1 MRAGAIV
8 VVALACLTSASRARA
23 QSADD
28 ANVAPVGDPRRALIS
43 DAWARRN
50 AGDHAGA
57 LDAATRAGAMRM
69 VAQLRRFIAEEQLAT
84 GAFIDAWNSGVRC
97 VREAETL
104 TGDART
110 ETVTACERLLRRLD
124 SRVARVELRLPAD
137 IVGLEARI
145 DGEPIANEYLRDPI
159 GVRGGTAHVEVT
171 APGRVAFDRE
181 VSSPVGVMTS
191 VPVELPS
198 TDTVTHPATTARRP
212 VAPWLFIGA
221 GAAIVASGVFAGLYF
236 DARGTVASSNCYSAA
251 QCPAD
256 LASTKEQ
263 GERFGTI
270 SLIAGGV
277 GAGLAITGL
286 VFALT
291 SRRSEAQRVTLLVG
305 PRADGASV
313 GVAGAF

>member
-1 MRAGAIV
+1 MRGGAV
-8 VVALACLTSASRARA
+8 VVAALACVTSTSMARA

-28 ANVAPVGDPRRALIS
+28 ANVAPVGDPRRALITE
-43 DAWARRN
+43 AWTRRT

-84 GAFIDAWNSGVRC
+84 GAFVDAWNSGVRC

-110 ETVTACERLLRRLD
+110 ENVTACERLLRRLD

-137 IVGLEARI
+137 VVGLEARI
-145 DGEPIANEYLRDPI
+145 DGEPVANENLRDPI

-171 APGRVAFDRE
+171 APGRVAFDRA
-181 VSSPVGVMTS
+181 VSSPVGAMTS
-191 VPVELPS
+191 VPVELPT
-198 TDTVTHPATTARRP
+198 TDMVTLPATTARRP
-212 VAPWLFIGA
+212 LAPWFFIGA
-221 GAAIVASGVFAGLYF
+221 GAAVMTAGVFAGLYF
-236 DARGTVASSNCYSAA
+236 DARGTIASSNCYSAA
-251 QCPAD
+251 QCPPD

-263 GERFGTI
+263 GERFGMI

-286 VFALT
+286 ALALT
-291 SRRSEAQRVTLLVG
+291 SRRSDSPRVTLLVG